1 MRLQRIKD
9 LREDLDLTQTEL
21 AAILNISQRALS
33 HYESG
38 TRDIPVEILIK
49 IADYFQC
56 STDFLL
62 GRTNQKHM
70 NQ

>member
-9 LREDLDLTQTEL
+9 LREDKDLTQTEL
-21 AAILNISQRALS
+21 AAVLNISQRTLS

-38 TRDIPVEILIK
+38 TRDIPVEILIRV
-49 IADYFQC
+49 ADYFQC

-62 GRTNQKHM
+62 ERTDQKQM
-70 NQ
+70 YR